1 MDMEINMFIESA
13 ERRSAVAFGVEAAY
27 ESMRE
32 SCAGLIAENDMLRR
46 CIWRAHLALGIVVAV
61 IVFHAVLKQLT

>member
-1 MDMEINMFIESA
+1 MDMEINMFIERS
-13 ERRSAVAFGVEAAY
+13 ERREATAFGVEAAY

-32 SCAGLIAENDMLRR
+32 SCDKLCAERDMLRR
-46 CIWRAHLALGIVVAV
+46 CIWRAHLALGIIVAV